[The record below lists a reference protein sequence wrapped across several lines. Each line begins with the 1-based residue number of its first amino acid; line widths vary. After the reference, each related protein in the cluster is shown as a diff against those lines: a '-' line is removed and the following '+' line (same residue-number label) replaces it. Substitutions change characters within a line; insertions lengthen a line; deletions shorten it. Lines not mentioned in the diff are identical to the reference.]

1 MPRTLRETA
10 LGGIVYNMVHQV
22 SGSFLRMVYILKP
35 KKRRKNR
42 IQGGFII

>member
-22 SGSFLRMVYILKP
+22 SGSFF
-35 KKRRKNR
+35 KN
-42 IQGGFII
+42 GLYY